1 MAEETLSTTT
11 ATANREQAVMRPARW
26 PLILLTALSLSIGW
40 GIRGNFGHEAG
51 AMIPGALAAMAAV
64 LLSGREDWHRRVAYF
79 AAFGAVGWSFG
90 GSMSYGQ
97 VIAYTHSGHSLSVIY
112 GFASLFLIGFLWA
125 AVGGA
130 GTALPAYLSRE
141 QLTELFPPLI
151 TLFLV
156 WWARDLLEHHLIAT
170 HPAFRQNDPLY
181 WYDSDWT
188 AVLLAIVTVGAM
200 ALVRRRLDRAS
211 ALILH
216 MAVGWWIGMLVL
228 VVLLDWRMT
237 PPRSDNWA
245 GCVGMV
251 IGMWVYL
258 QRNGLGGVTHASL
271 VTGFIGGF
279 GFSAAVM
286 LKLVGMTSG
295 LETNWHSIMEQS
307 YGFINGIGVAAAML
321 LAVAR
326 APQVSDD
333 PSVRRWTDWFAPAF
347 VLLLVTYLNVQKNP
361 ERWVEA
367 KAMPQFL
374 YGLAA
379 EHWYNI
385 GYLVLSA
392 AIVWL
397 LIAHTRRPLAAMPSL
412 WLGRGQLLYLAFLW
426 WMVVAN
432 FERALVGFTPQRLVT
447 EGVIHLNAVIAT
459 LMILLWGRTAA
470 RPVVRLEESDARHPT
485 PYPLMRVVQIG
496 LAGMV
501 LSTVAHWGVVRALY
515 GDRFAGQASLHI
527 RFGPHATATK
537 EKPKPGV
544 PHP

>member
-1 MAEETLSTTT
+1 MFEETLNTT
-11 ATANREQAVMRPARW
+11 AAAEKREAVVLSPARW
-26 PLILLTALSLSIGW
+26 PLIVLTALSLSIGW

-64 LLSGREDWHRRVAYF
+64 LLSGREDWQRRVAYF
-79 AAFGAVGWSFG
+79 AAFGAIGWSFG

-125 AVGGA
+125 AMGGA
-130 GTALPAYLSRE
+130 GTALPAFLSRE
-141 QLTELFPPLI
+141 RLTEFFPPLI
-151 TLFLV
+151 AVFLV
-156 WWARDLLEHHLIAT
+156 WWARDLLEYYLIAT
-170 HPAFRQNDPLY
+170 DPVYRQNDPLY

-188 AVLLAIVTVGAM
+188 AALLAMVTVGVM
-200 ALVRRRLDRAS
+200 ALIRRRLDRAS

-216 MAVGWWIGMLVL
+216 VAVGWWIGMLVL
-228 VVLLDWRMT
+228 VALLGWRMT

-251 IGMWVYL
+251 VGMWVYL
-258 QRNGLGGVTHASL
+258 QRNGLGGVTHTSL

-286 LKLVGMTSG
+286 FKLVEMTSG
-295 LETNWHSIMEQS
+295 LETNWHSILEQT
-307 YGFINGIGVAAAML
+307 YGLINGIGVAAAMGFL
-321 LAVAR
+321 IPR

-333 PSVRRWTDWFAPAF
+333 PPVRRWTDWFAPAF

-361 ERWVEA
+361 EQWM
-367 KAMPQFL
+367 KQQAMPASI

-385 GYLVLSA
+385 GYLALSA

-397 LIAHTRRPLAAMPSL
+397 LIEHTRRPLAVIPST
-412 WLGRGQLLYLAFLW
+412 WQGKGQLLYLAFLW

-432 FERALVGFTPQRLVT
+432 FERALVGFAPQRLVT
-447 EGVIHLNAVIAT
+447 EGVIHLNAVIVTA
-459 LMILLWGRTAA
+459 LILVWGRTTAQA
-470 RPVVRLEESDARHPT
+470 PTQPTTRYGPHLTNAVRL
-485 PYPLMRVVQIG
+485 G
-496 LAGMV
+496 LALMV
-501 LSTVAHWGVVRALY
+501 LSTVAHWGIVRATY
-515 GDRFAGQASLHI
+515 GDRFAGQAGLHI
-527 RFGPHATATK
+527 RFGPNATATA
-537 EKPKPGV
+537 EKPKPGA